1 MASCKTQLSGL
12 GDAAAASLCRVV
24 DKINGN
30 FDSAAAAIRRLEA
43 MTDDLEARMARREAR
58 ERQLEEQLRQ
68 PRLTPQQR
76 ERLQQ
81 ELQQVKDQKA
91 EQEKSLGDLRSRM
104 TEYSQLQG
112 ILDAIRE
119 GTEGL
124 RRKVG
129 SIPIDDGGAGGG
141 AGLGGRLGLLDRGD
155 DYGGGGRLGGAGLG
169 ARRPSRGRYDGFKPV
184 RRPLKRDV
192 LGRILPKTAQ
202 PTRRGRSRRRPS
214 RSVTGFTATPYRS
227 ATPRRSRSSR
237 RSGITP
243 NVPDW
248 KRRVAEQ
255 QQAAARLR
263 RARA

>member
-1 MASCKTQLSGL
+1 MASCTTQLSGL
-12 GDAAAASLCRVV
+12 GDVAATSLCRVV
-24 DKINGN
+24 GKINAN
-30 FDSAAAAIRRLEA
+30 FNDAAAAIRSLEG
-43 MTDDLEARMARREAR
+43 MTQDLERSMAQREAR

-76 ERLQQ
+76 DRLQK
-81 ELQQVKDQKA
+81 ELQAVKEEKA
-91 EQEKSLGDLRSRM
+91 EQAKSLGDLRTRM

-124 RRKVG
+124 RRKVS
-129 SIPIDDGGAGGG
+129 SIPIDDGA
-141 AGLGGRLGLLDRGD
+141 AGGRLGLLDRGD
-155 DYGGGGRLGGAGLG
+155 EFRAGP
-169 ARRPSRGRYDGFKPV
+169 RRPPQYRRPGQAGGYRPV

-192 LGRILPKTAQ
+192 LGRVLPKTALSPRPRSRASRASRAPYSAAQ
-202 PTRRGRSRRRPS
+202 SLGTNLPYRPRRGRAPS
-214 RSVTGFTATPYRS
+214 RTRA
-227 ATPRRSRSSR
+227 SR

-248 KRRVAEQ
+248 KRQVAEQ

-263 RARA
+263 RARS